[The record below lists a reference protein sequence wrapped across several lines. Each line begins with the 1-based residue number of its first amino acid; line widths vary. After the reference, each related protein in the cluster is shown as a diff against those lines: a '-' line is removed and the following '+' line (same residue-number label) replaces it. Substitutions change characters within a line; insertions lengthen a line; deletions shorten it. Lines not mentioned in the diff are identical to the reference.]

1 MQELVQQ
8 KESEWREAQELR
20 NKSLE
25 SALKEKERQLNNE
38 KVRFRKLKEDFEYNL
53 KLLEE
58 RDQELQRYDALFS
71 QARNINSLRD
81 SEISDLKIQ
90 LDDLRLKLSHEEKAK
105 EELQRHYQ
113 QRLREHQQELNQFR
127 LGKENDINKEREEFE
142 CFKRELQVQLRAAEE
157 DVEAQRQELMA
168 GFDDA
173 QRKREHEF
181 RKKADDLSNS
191 LLASELKVKMLTKE
205 LELLRA
211 SGERTKDELEDTETV
226 VHDLEKQL
234 KQKEWQLTDEQNM
247 NKAKV
252 TEFETEI
259 EQLRL
264 AMAKMQDRFQHKH
277 AELDRYAKE
286 KEQALVAAKEA
297 HGELEKSLEEKIR
310 VLQNQIET
318 EQVEC
323 RRLQWANKDAGKE
336 RELEVHRLQ
345 GIIADLE
352 HRVEKQTAD
361 HGQSIVTRDLEL
373 EALRQQE
380 EKMRLEVVQLKENT
394 DKYKKELTIAMERES
409 SLERSRAQLEVDWQR
424 RCEDTEREVYMKQEQ
439 LMAGLTKNR
448 DQSVALAQ
456 ERERELAQRDD
467 LIRVLTQTRDQALA
481 TLQRHGL
488 AIPTQLPNKEE
499 QEKLYPY
506 DAGDLEDLPPEEKIK
521 SLTEQNDNLRAVI
534 RQMRQDMENLSNE
547 LAARAPSVVVQGRD
561 GEEGT
566 SVPLTTEYVE
576 SLEKE
581 ISELKSKNRTLRQ
594 QIDDMSQS
602 AKPPRRTHRVSAQAH
617 GSLQPQDPFI
627 QAHMKELNGTIG
639 ALRQEKLELSA
650 QVKRL
655 HATVDHL
662 QGSLNQ
668 VREEVRQKQ
677 LSVDQLQYELTTQNR
692 RATDELTA
700 LKQRLTE
707 LQLQLAQTRKEA
719 DEYFK
724 SGLERNTEATSLENQ
739 LSTLKVELA
748 SQGRGAATFNPEAAV
763 IRQLQDEISRLRK
776 QFTSGIQASDKD
788 FLDPVSLAQP
798 PTSDLARLHGKLKV
812 AARRIS
818 RLSQEKEQLI
828 QMGNR
833 LRAELAKYTGGR
845 RSAPPGAIL
854 RHPSQP
860 LVSRGPSEKT
870 TAGKTPEEM
879 KDHLQS
885 QLSAVEKLQYQLT
898 AHELQFAQR
907 MAQKEQQAAE
917 QIKVT
922 VVSSSSDSYEDE
934 DAKDPEPLLQ
944 SHNAVSLDTNT
955 KGKEPVDDH
964 VTYPPTNQLTSSPAN
979 EQPLFTSSSE
989 GQASLQEIWK
999 MLDEEE
1005 SFQSPTPRKPRS
1017 SPPQRSTV
1025 SRDLEP
1031 DYIPTR
1037 DSPERGAFALKGR
1050 RTDVQTRPAKQ
1061 KPGLSRKAAGKA
1073 KLTPK
1078 KLKVRN
1084 YNIKDDG

>member
-1 MQELVQQ
+1 MAHISVETSSSLQELVQQ
-8 KESEWREAQELR
+8 KENEWREAQELQ
-20 NKSLE
+20 NKALQ
-25 SALKEKERQLNNE
+25 SALKENERQLNNE
-38 KVRFRKLKEDFEYNL
+38 KLRFRKLKEDFEYNL

-71 QARNINSLRD
+71 QVRNINSLRD
-81 SEISDLKIQ
+81 GEVSDLKIQ
-90 LDDLRLKLSHEEKAK
+90 LDDFKLKLLHEEKAK

-127 LGKENDINKEREEFE
+127 LSKENEVNKEREEFE
-142 CFKRELQVQLRAAEE
+142 SFKRELQVQLRAAEE

-226 VHDLEKQL
+226 IHDLEKLL

-247 NKAKV
+247 NKAK
-252 TEFETEI
+252 E
-259 EQLRL
+259 
-264 AMAKMQDRFQHKH
+264 RFQHKH

-297 HGELEKSLEEKIR
+297 HGELERSLEEKIR
-310 VLQNQIET
+310 VLQNQLET

-336 RELEVHRLQ
+336 RELEVQRLQ

-352 HRVEKQTAD
+352 HRLEKQVAD
-361 HGQSIVTRDLEL
+361 HGRSTVARDLEL

-380 EKMRLEVVQLKENT
+380 EKMRLEIVQLKENT
-394 DKYKKELTIAMERES
+394 DRYKKELTIAMERES
-409 SLERSRAQLEVDWQR
+409 SMERSRAQLEVDWQR
-424 RCEDTEREVYMKQEQ
+424 RCEDTEREVYRKQED
-439 LMAGLTKNR
+439 LITGLTKQR
-448 DQSVALAQ
+448 DESVALAQ
-456 ERERELAQRDD
+456 ERERELTQRDD

-488 AIPTQLPNKEE
+488 AVPIQLPSKEE
-499 QEKLYPY
+499 QEKLYSH
-506 DAGDLEDLPPEEKIK
+506 DTGSLQGLPPEEKIK
-521 SLTEQNDNLRAVI
+521 ALEAQNANLRAVI
-534 RQMRQDMENLSNE
+534 GQMRHDMENLSNE
-547 LAARAPSVVVQGRD
+547 LATRPPSVMVQGSD

-581 ISELKSKNRTLRQ
+581 ITELKSKNRTLRQ
-594 QIDDMSQS
+594 QMDDMSQS
-602 AKPPRRTHRVSAQAH
+602 AKPPRGAVLTH
-617 GSLQPQDPFI
+617 GIQPQDPFI
-627 QAHMKELNGTIG
+627 QAHIKELNATIG

-650 QVKRL
+650 QVKKL
-655 HATVDHL
+655 QATVDHL

-668 VREEVRQKQ
+668 AHEEVRQKQ
-677 LSVDQLQYELTTQNR
+677 LSLDQLQYELTTQSR
-692 RATDELTA
+692 RAADELTA
-700 LKQRLTE
+700 LKQRVTE
-707 LQLQLAQTRKEA
+707 LQLHLAQTRKEA

-724 SGLERNTEATSLENQ
+724 SGLERNAEATSLENQ

-748 SQGRGAATFNPEAAV
+748 SQGRGAVSFNPEAAV
-763 IRQLQDEISRLRK
+763 IKQLRDEIHRLRK
-776 QFTSGIQASDKD
+776 QLSSGIQPSDQD

-798 PTSDLARLHGKLKV
+798 STSNMARLHSKLQA

-833 LRAELAKYTGGR
+833 LRAELAKFTGGR
-845 RSAPPGAIL
+845 RSAPPGTISGQ
-854 RHPSQP
+854 PSQP
-860 LVSRGPSEKT
+860 LVSRGPAGKAT
-870 TAGKTPEEM
+870 GGKTPGEM

-885 QLSAVEKLQYQLT
+885 QLNAVEKLQYQLT
-898 AHELQFAQR
+898 SHELQFAQR
-907 MAQKEQQAAE
+907 MAQKEQEAAE

-922 VVSSSSDSYEDE
+922 VVSSSSDSNEDGKVPDPILE
-934 DAKDPEPLLQ
+934 SHGVASRDPNAKGNGPID
-944 SHNAVSLDTNT
+944 SHVI
-955 KGKEPVDDH
+955 H
-964 VTYPPTNQLTSSPAN
+964 PPANQMTSSPAYD
-979 EQPLFTSSSE
+979 QPLFTSSSE

-1005 SFQSPTPRKPRS
+1005 SFRSPTPRKARPS
-1017 SPPQRSTV
+1017 SPQRPTI

-1031 DYIPTR
+1031 DHIPTR
-1037 DSPERGAFALKGR
+1037 DSPERDVFALKGR
-1050 RTDVQTRPAKQ
+1050 RTEVQTRPS
-1061 KPGLSRKAAGKA
+1061 KPRPDLSKKVAGKA

-1084 YNIKDDG
+1084 YNVRDEG